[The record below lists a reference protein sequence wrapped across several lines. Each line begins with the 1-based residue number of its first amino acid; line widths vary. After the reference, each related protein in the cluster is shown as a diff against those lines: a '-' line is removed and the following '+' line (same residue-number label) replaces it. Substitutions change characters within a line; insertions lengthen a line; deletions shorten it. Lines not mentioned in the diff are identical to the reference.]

1 MGPVEYVVLS
11 FPGNQFKGE
20 IVPALAEL
28 IENGTVRIIDL
39 LFILKDPDGAV
50 TWVELADVADDIP
63 GLEDI
68 TGTTMSLLNDED
80 AHLIAA
86 ELDDNSSAA
95 LLVWENAWASRFR
108 EAVLNANGQ
117 LIAHERIPADVVEAA
132 IAYVES
138 EA

>member
-1 MGPVEYVVLS
+1 M
-11 FPGNQFKGE
+11 
-20 IVPALAEL
+20 
-28 IENGTVRIIDL
+28 
-39 LFILKDPDGAV
+39 
-50 TWVELADVADDIP
+50 ADDIP

-108 EAVLNANGQ
+108 EAVLDANGQ
-117 LIAHERIPADVVEAA
+117 LIAHERIPAEVVEAA
-132 IAYVES
+132 VAYAES
-138 EA
+138 ES

>member
-50 TWVELADVADDIP
+50 TWVELADVADNVP

-132 IAYVES
+132 IAYAES